1 MARKKEKKELTRRIR
16 LQEEKIEK
24 LQHIIDKSE
33 NWAEKDSVIAQ
44 KMLIEIVQEHIKKE
58 DYSNL
63 KKFCDDYLDSLNKN
77 LEKY

>member
-33 NWAEKDSVIAQ
+33 NWAEKSSVIAQ

-58 DYSNL
+58 DYLNL

>member
-1 MARKKEKKELTRRIR
+1 MRRIR
-16 LQEEKIEK
+16 SQEEKIEK
-24 LQHIIDKSE
+24 LQQIIDRSE
-33 NWAEKDSVIAQ
+33 NGAEKNSAIAQ

>member
-33 NWAEKDSVIAQ
+33 NWAEKSSVIAQ